1 MPTYQVLARMTDAF
15 SVWGF
20 EGLFCRTSLNRADAV
35 QLKISGRVVCRAEV
49 NELIARCLNKTN
61 KEKKVK
67 YRTFAS
73 LFHSGASSL
82 QGPHHGA

>member
-20 EGLFCRTSLNRADAV
+20 EGLFFCRTSLNRADTI
-35 QLKISGRVVCRAEV
+35 QLKISGWVVCRAEV

-61 KEKKVK
+61 KKKK
-67 YRTFAS
+67 K
-73 LFHSGASSL
+73 
-82 QGPHHGA
+82 